1 MKGYKK
7 IWVLLLTVAVLAG
20 LSACGSKGNEEPNA
34 APSSPAADND
44 QKDSEN
50 SPADGK
56 DQESGLKDSDQPYT
70 VVLPDG
76 TSITLEKT
84 PERIVS
90 VGPNITDILF
100 KIGEIGRASCRERV

>member
-7 IWVLLLTVAVLAG
+7 IWALLLTVAVLAG
-20 LSACGSKGNEEPNA
+20 LSACGSKGNDHTEPNA
-34 APSSPAADND
+34 APSSPADND

-50 SPADGK
+50 NAADGK

-76 TSITLEKT
+76 TSITLEKD
-84 PERIVS
+84 RKS
-90 VGPNITDILF
+90 V
-100 KIGEIGRASCRERV
+100 V